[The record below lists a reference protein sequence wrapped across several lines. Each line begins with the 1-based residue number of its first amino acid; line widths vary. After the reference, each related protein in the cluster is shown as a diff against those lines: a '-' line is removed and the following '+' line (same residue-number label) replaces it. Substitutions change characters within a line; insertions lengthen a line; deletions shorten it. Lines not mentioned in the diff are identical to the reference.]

1 MKLLDTLLDLLYPPR
16 CAFCREL
23 LPEGE
28 RGICRFC
35 EKKLPYVLPE
45 TPGQRF
51 KNIENCVS
59 PLYYEGAVRDSLHRY
74 KFSSLTAYA
83 DIYSEFMGKCI
94 DENRISCDIIT
105 WIPLSRRRL
114 RKRGYDQA
122 ELLAR
127 LIAKRQGFDCIR
139 LLKKRRDNPPQSG
152 TGSPEKRRA
161 NVKGIYFCIEPELV
175 KGKTILLIDDI
186 VTTGATLSEAAGVL
200 KKAGAS
206 AVYCATVARSGK

>member
-1 MKLLDTLLDLLYPPR
+1 MKIIDWILDLVFPPR
-16 CAFCREL
+16 CAFCRRL
-23 LPEGE
+23 LPG
-28 RGICRFC
+28 GVKGVCRFC
-35 EKKLPYVLPE
+35 ESKLPFVP
-45 TPGQRF
+45 PDGQVRSF
-51 KNIENCVS
+51 KNVDKCLT
-59 PLYYEGAVRDSLHRY
+59 PLYYEGTVRESLHRY

-94 DENRISCDIIT
+94 DENGISCDIIT

-127 LIAKRQGFDCIR
+127 LIAKRQGLNCTR
-139 LLKKRRDNPPQSG
+139 LLKKLRDNPPQSG

-161 NVKGIYFCIEPELV
+161 NVKGIYSCIKPELV
-175 KGKTILLIDDI
+175 KEKTILLVDDI

-200 KKAGAS
+200 KKAGAA
-206 AVYCATVARSGK
+206 AVYCAAVARSAR

>member
-1 MKLLDTLLDLLYPPR
+1 MKLLSWLLDLVYPPR
-16 CAFCREL
+16 CAFCRRL
-23 LPEGE
+23 LPDGV
-28 RGICRFC
+28 RGVCRFC
-35 EKKLPYVLPE
+35 EKKLPFVP
-45 TPGQRF
+45 PDGQVQSFRNVD
-51 KNIENCVS
+51 KCLS
-59 PLYYEGAVRDSLHRY
+59 PLYYEGSVRESLHRY

-94 DENRISCDIIT
+94 DENGISCDIIT

-127 LIAKRQGFDCIR
+127 LIAKRQGFHCVR
-139 LLKKRRDNPPQSG
+139 LLKKLRNNPPQSG

-161 NVKGIYFCIEPELV
+161 NVKGIYSCIKPDLV
-175 KGKTILLIDDI
+175 KEKTILLIDDI

-200 KKAGAS
+200 KKAGAA
-206 AVYCATVARSGK
+206 AVYCAAVARSGK

>member
-1 MKLLDTLLDLLYPPR
+1 MKLLNWLLDLVYPPR
-16 CAFCREL
+16 CAFCRRL
-23 LPEGE
+23 LPDGV
-28 RGICRFC
+28 RGVCRFC
-35 EKKLPYVLPE
+35 EKKLPFVP
-45 TPGQRF
+45 PDGQVQSFRNVD
-51 KNIENCVS
+51 KCLS
-59 PLYYEGAVRDSLHRY
+59 PLYYEGSVRESLHRY

-94 DENRISCDIIT
+94 DENGISCDIIT

-127 LIAKRQGFDCIR
+127 LIAKRQGFHCVR
-139 LLKKRRDNPPQSG
+139 LLKKLRNNPPQSG

-161 NVKGIYFCIEPELV
+161 NVNGIYSCIKPDLV
-175 KGKTILLIDDI
+175 KEKTILLIDDI

-200 KKAGAS
+200 KKAGAA
-206 AVYCATVARSGK
+206 AVYCAAVARSGK

>member
-1 MKLLDTLLDLLYPPR
+1 MKIFVWLLDLLYPPR
-16 CAFCREL
+16 CAFCRRL
-23 LPEGE
+23 LPDNV
-28 RGICRFC
+28 RGVCSFC
-35 EKKLPYVLPE
+35 KKKLPYVPAD
-45 TPGQRF
+45 GQVRNL
-51 KNIENCVS
+51 KNIDKCVA
-59 PLYYEGAVRDSLHRY
+59 PLYYDGPVRESLHRY
-74 KFSSLTAYA
+74 KFSALTAYA

-94 DENRISCDIIT
+94 DENGISCDIIT

-127 LIAKRQGFDCIR
+127 LIAKRQGFECVR
-139 LLKKRRDNPPQSG
+139 LLKKLRDNPPQSG

-161 NVKGIYFCIEPELV
+161 NVKGIYSCTEPERV

-200 KKAGAS
+200 KKAGAA
-206 AVYCATVARSGK
+206 AVYCAAVARSGK